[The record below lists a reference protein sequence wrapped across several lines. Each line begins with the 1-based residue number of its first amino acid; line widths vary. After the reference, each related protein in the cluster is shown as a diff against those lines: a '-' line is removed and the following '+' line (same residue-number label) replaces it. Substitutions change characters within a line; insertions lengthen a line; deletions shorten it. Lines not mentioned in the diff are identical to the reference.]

1 MISRSVAFSIL
12 VSAGFLSVSA
22 CANGPKLPGFGGQSK
37 AEIAREEDKVGRV
50 TMVLT
55 QETLT
60 PNADLAGTAVTL
72 PAATPVPA
80 WREAGARA
88 NKVVGHVDAAPKLTI
103 AWRRSVGKGSTR
115 KAALTTPPV
124 TSETLLYMLDA
135 AQEVHALQLDTGAK
149 VWSEKLS
156 GTSKRDRSALGGGLA
171 VSGDTLVVASGY
183 GFVIAMDAATGAQR
197 WRRELGGPVTGAPT
211 IDDGRVFVSSNNNEI
226 YALELA
232 TGEVI
237 WSDQAIAESARVLG
251 SSSPAAVEDFII
263 APFSSGEVIA
273 YYAANGRR
281 LWVDAI
287 SQAGRFTPISEI
299 NDIGS
304 RPVLGSG
311 LVFASSQSGA
321 TVAIDGR
328 TGTRIWTQPVGS
340 TNAPALSGA
349 YLFVIGINGELACLD
364 AGTGNAYWVAQLPQF
379 RKEKDKKDRIS
390 YSGPILASGRVLVVS
405 SRGELLAF
413 SPETGQQ
420 TGSLKLGSTAYLE
433 PIAAQGRL
441 YVLTDDGKI
450 VAID

>member
-1 MISRSVAFSIL
+1 MISSSVALRML
-12 VSAGFLSVSA
+12 VAAGILSVAA
-22 CANGPKLPGFGGQSK
+22 CSSLPRLPGLGGQSK
-37 AEIAREEDKVGRV
+37 ADIAREEDKVGRL

-55 QETLT
+55 EDALA
-60 PNADLAGTAVTL
+60 PSAELAGSAIVL
-72 PAATPVPA
+72 PDAAPIMA

-88 NKVVGHVDAAPKLTI
+88 NKVVGHVEAAPKLSV
-103 AWRRSVGKGSTR
+103 AWRRSVGKGSSR
-115 KAALTTPPV
+115 RSALTTPPV

-135 AQEVHALQLDTGAK
+135 AQEVHAIRLDTGAK
-149 VWSEKLS
+149 VWSEKLR
-156 GTSKRDRSALGGGLA
+156 GTSRRDRSALGGGLA
-171 VSGDTLVVASGY
+171 VSGDTLVVASGF
-183 GFVIAMDAATGAQR
+183 GFVAALDASSGAQK
-197 WRRELGGPVTGAPT
+197 WRRELAGPVTGAPT
-211 IDDGRVFVSSNNNEI
+211 IDDTRIFVSSNNNEI

-232 TGEVI
+232 TGEII

-273 YYAANGRR
+273 YFAANGRR

-328 TGTRIWTQPVGS
+328 TGTRLWTQPVGS
-340 TNAPALSGA
+340 TNAPALSGP
-349 YLFVIGINGELACLD
+349 YMFVIGINGELACLD
-364 AGTGNAYWVAQLPQF
+364 AATGNAYWVTQLRQF

-405 SRGELLAF
+405 SSGELLAF

>member
-1 MISRSVAFSIL
+1 MMSRPVTFRVL
-12 VSAGFLSVSA
+12 VSAGLLTVAA
-22 CANGPKLPGFGGQSK
+22 CASLPRVPGFGGPSD
-37 AEIAREEDKVGRV
+37 AEIASEADKVGRV

-55 QETLT
+55 EAAVT
-60 PNADLAGTAVTL
+60 PNAELAGTPIVL
-72 PAATPVPA
+72 PEAAPIAA
-80 WREAGARA
+80 WTEAGARA
-88 NKVVGHVDAAPKLTI
+88 NKVVGHLDVAPGMTV
-103 AWRRSVGKGSTR
+103 AWRRAVGKGSSR

-124 TSETLLYMLDA
+124 TSETLLYVLDA
-135 AQEVHALQLDTGAK
+135 AQEVHAVRLDTGAK
-149 VWSEKLS
+149 VWSEKLT
-156 GTSKRDRSALGGGLA
+156 GISKRDKSALGGGLA
-171 VSGDTLVVASGY
+171 LTGDTLVVASGY
-183 GFVIAMDAATGAQR
+183 GFVAAMDAASGTQK

-211 IDDGRVFVSSNNNEI
+211 IDEGRIFVSSNNNEI
-226 YALELA
+226 YAIDLA
-232 TGEVI
+232 TGEIV
-237 WSDQAIAESARVLG
+237 WSDQAISESARVLG

-273 YYAANGRR
+273 YFAANGRR

-328 TGTRIWTQPVGS
+328 TGTRIWTQAVGS

-349 YLFVIGINGELACLD
+349 YLFVIGINGELVCLD
-364 AGTGNAYWVAQLPQF
+364 AATGNAFWVTQLPQF

-390 YSGPILASGRVLVVS
+390 YSGPILASGRVLVAS

-420 TGSLKLGSTAYLE
+420 TGSLKLGSTTYLE

-441 YVLTDDGKI
+441 YVLTDDGKV